1 MYFCNTDKINQLKN
15 KKINKINHYFVKK
28 PMFIIN
34 YITIGVLNMNKWKKV
49 GLTALAGSLVA
60 TSAFAGE
67 LSVSGGASL
76 DYSSSTE
83 AVGNPYSMGDSVSFS
98 GSGDVDNG
106 LTVTVSIELDGGTYD
121 DYSLKMDAGDAGAI
135 TFSGASVGAGGLNAY
150 GDKVPNAYEEVYD
163 ATDGDDNGVVG
174 NMSSTNAFFYN
185 GTFGDIGISAGW
197 SPNAGAS
204 DTSYVVTYSGLMD
217 GLVIGAGLG
226 EVGTTQDEE
235 TMYVTYTVGALS
247 LGMQRS
253 EIDFAA
259 SGTNDEQST
268 HIGASFAVN
277 DNLTIS
283 TGRHEVDMGASKED
297 EVSTGF
303 SASYTMGSITIA
315 GHANQTDSQQG
326 TVNQD
331 ETSKSVNIGFAF

>member
-1 MYFCNTDKINQLKN
+1 M
-15 KKINKINHYFVKK
+15 
-28 PMFIIN
+28 
-34 YITIGVLNMNKWKKV
+34 
-49 GLTALAGSLVA
+49 
-60 TSAFAGE
+60 
-67 LSVSGGASL
+67 
-76 DYSSSTE
+76 
-83 AVGNPYSMGDSVSFS
+83 DS
-98 GSGDVDNG
+98 
-106 LTVTVSIELDGGTYD
+106 
-121 DYSLKMDAGDAGAI
+121 GDAGAV

-150 GDKVPNAYEEVYD
+150 GDKVPTAYEEVYD

-185 GTFGDIGISAGW
+185 GTFGDIGLSAGW